1 MRTLNNDTIF
11 KEVDY
16 INKVLR
22 GKKRGFKK
30 IALEDYGSDDL
41 ELMEQLKALGYVKVK
56 NQLVR
61 EIDITNSNIEVI
73 EPSRHVIEP
82 IIEENNK
89 IINKVKEEKKALSKI
104 DTSKLNLLL
113 DNLDQILNLIPKNRN
128 TIYRSND
135 NRNISIRLDSGIY
148 EELKYRAKR
157 DNKTITELFNLAL
170 EDYLNNYI
178 SVSYTHLTLPT
189 ILLV

>member
-1 MRTLNNDTIF
+1 MRVLNDSTLLEEI
-11 KEVDY
+11 EY

-30 IALEDYGSDDL
+30 IALEDYEVDDL
-41 ELMEQLKALGYVKVK
+41 ELVEQLKALGYVKVK

-73 EPSRHVIEP
+73 KPSRQVIEP

-89 IINKVKEEKKALSKI
+89 VAPGVKEEEKTLSNI
-104 DTSKLNLLL
+104 NTSKLNLLL
-113 DNLDQILNLIPKNRN
+113 DNLDQILKLIPKHKDV
-128 TIYRSND
+128 IYRSND
-135 NRNISIRLDSGIY
+135 NRNISIRLDSGLY
-148 EELKYRAKR
+148 EELKHRAKR

-170 EDYLNNYI
+170 EEYLENNN
-178 SVSYTHLTLPT
+178 
-189 ILLV
+189 

>member
-1 MRTLNNDTIF
+1 MRILNNDTILE
-11 KEVDY
+11 EVDY

-30 IALEDYGSDDL
+30 VALEDYEIDDL
-41 ELMEQLKALGYVKVK
+41 ELLEQLKALGYVKVK

-73 EPSRHVIEP
+73 EPSRQVIEP
-82 IIEENNK
+82 IIEKNNK
-89 IINKVKEEKKALSKI
+89 TITKVKEEEKALSKI

-113 DNLDQILNLIPKNRN
+113 DNLDQLLNLIPKNRN
-128 TIYRSND
+128 TIYRSKD
-135 NRNISIRLDSGIY
+135 NRNISIRLDSGLY
-148 EELKYRAKR
+148 EELKHRAKR

-170 EDYLNNYI
+170 EEYLNNC
-178 SVSYTHLTLPT
+178 L
-189 ILLV
+189 